1 MINLA
6 PISNRKAAATR
17 WVIVA
22 LIGSVVTAAMLAGL
36 WMAEEKTGKVVP
48 SGVAEKA
55 QPDVSSPEKSTPLS
69 VQTQRAT
76 EALKRSD
83 TARQFRQISEIE
95 KRIAF
100 LYEKTPTLTES
111 EAFALLSAAGDDPSS
126 KVRLEALLVLENIPA
141 LSSRNIFLAAMAED
155 RDPSVKDYAFQA
167 ITSAEMT
174 ERIEILG
181 MTLQSQNE
189 DTMRRSAQTLGIY
202 RTKSALETLLKGFE
216 TGATNNER
224 KQIILNALT
233 KCINQSFSEPE
244 QAKKWWE
251 ENKFRYADD
260 LGLISPS

>member
-1 MINLA
+1 MINTA
-6 PISNRKAAATR
+6 PISYRNAAATR
-17 WVIVA
+17 WMIFA

-36 WMAEEKTGKVVP
+36 WMAEEKPGHISPNAVT
-48 SGVAEKA
+48 EKA
-55 QPDVSSPEKSTPLS
+55 RPKVSSPEASTHLS
-69 VQTQRAT
+69 AQTQLAT

-100 LYEKTPTLTES
+100 LYEKTPTLTEA
-111 EAFALLSAAGDDPSS
+111 EAFEVLSAAGDDPSS
-126 KVRLEALLVLENIPA
+126 KVRGEALLVLENVPV
-141 LSSRNIFLAAMAED
+141 LSSKNIFLAAMAED
-155 RDPSVKDYAFQA
+155 SDASVKDYAFQA
-167 ITSAEMT
+167 ITSAEMA

-202 RTKSALETLLKGFE
+202 RTKSALEALLKGFE
-216 TGATNNER
+216 TGAINNER

-233 KCINQSFSEPE
+233 KCINQSFSDPQ

-251 ENKFRYADD
+251 ENKCRYADD
-260 LGLISPS
+260 LALISPS